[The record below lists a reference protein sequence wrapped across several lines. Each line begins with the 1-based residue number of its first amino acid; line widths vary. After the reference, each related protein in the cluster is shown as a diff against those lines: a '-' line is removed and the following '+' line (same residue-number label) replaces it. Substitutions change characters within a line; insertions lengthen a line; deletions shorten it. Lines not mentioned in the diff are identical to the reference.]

1 MRGDTGFLLHPLNG
15 TPWCAQCAPIGI
27 LSDGKTH
34 VLPNLGSG
42 SIIDTECT
50 GVDDV
55 TFSLWAW
62 EDCYAM
68 KPRKRIRKADAKIRI
83 KEIWSLGTEERGR
96 PIDADTLHSFLRR
109 FLPYLLT
116 FRCDSRGS
124 VGHLATERT
133 LRDWVMEW
141 EDEIPDD

>member
-1 MRGDTGFLLHPLNG
+1 M
-15 TPWCAQCAPIGI
+15 
-27 LSDGKTH
+27 
-34 VLPNLGSG
+34 
-42 SIIDTECT
+42 
-50 GVDDV
+50 

-68 KPRKRIRKADAKIRI
+68 KPRKRIREADAKTRI
-83 KEIWSLGTEERGR
+83 KEIWSLGTQKRGR
-96 PIDADTLHSFLRR
+96 PIDADTLHS